1 MNVDSKNGVEILN
14 EQHSEKVPTL
24 RSGLLTPSDSLRMSR
39 PIRILGV
46 GSSTR
51 ERSYSTLAAKLVLDL
66 ASENYGAE
74 TNLLDLHHTKLPM
87 YNPDDNI
94 QSITPT
100 VGNLLRWADA
110 FVLASPDYH
119 GSMSG
124 AMKNFLDHFWEEFA
138 GKTFG
143 YICASH
149 EKGLTVMDQMR
160 TAVRQCYG
168 WSLPFG
174 ISINGELDFGDN
186 EELID
191 LSINKRLKMLARDLV
206 VYGSLIRRQ
215 FLQDIADDNISDTFA
230 ERYRSPLIVENQ

>member
-1 MNVDSKNGVEILN
+1 MNVDPKNGVEILN
-14 EQHSEKVPTL
+14 EQRSEKVPTL
-24 RSGLLTPSDSLRMSR
+24 WSDRLTPSDSLRMSR

-51 ERSYSTLAAKLVLDL
+51 ERSFSTLAAKLVLDL
-66 ASENYGAE
+66 ASENHGAE
-74 TNLLDLHHTKLPM
+74 TNLLDLRYTKLPI

-94 QSITPT
+94 ESIAPT
-100 VGNLLRWADA
+100 VGNLLQWADA

-124 AMKNFLDHFWEEFA
+124 AMKNFLDHFWAEFA
-138 GKTFG
+138 GKMFG

-168 WSLPFG
+168 WSLPYG

-191 LSINKRLKMLARDLV
+191 QSINKRLKMLARDLV

-215 FLQDIADDNISDTFA
+215 FLQDIAAHNISDTFA
-230 ERYRSPLIVENQ
+230 ERYRSTLLI